1 MTDWKSYQDGSA
13 ALDAET
19 AQNWLNQVAATCSTL
34 DPDLILD
41 IFTDDVCDLAY
52 AYPPLTSGLKARI
65 CVSCPAHQ
73 RGTFPLEK

>member
-1 MTDWKSYQDGSA
+1 MTDWKSYQEGSA

-41 IFTDDVCDLAY
+41 IFTDDLGRLSEC
-52 AYPPLTSGLKARI
+52 
-65 CVSCPAHQ
+65 H
-73 RGTFPLEK
+73 GTAAA